1 MQGRVSTIKKAPA
14 LKRIFFRP
22 RFRGHEWP
30 LFHRCFALKREANT
44 VSFADGLA
52 MKFNSMLRAE
62 SAVTK
67 FTSERIANF
76 H

>member
-1 MQGRVSTIKKAPA
+1 MAA
-14 LKRIFFRP
+14 LPPMLR
-22 RFRGHEWP
+22 
-30 LFHRCFALKREANT
+30 AEARSNT

-67 FTSERIANF
+67 FTSERVANF